1 MDDRRSSSYRRTSWN
16 VGLGGADVPSID
28 PGPRR
33 PYGGRQDRGRCRVGR
48 VRVHQ
53 RRVRRC
59 PSGIPG
65 ARYRHS
71 EAVRRAAGPRAAPR
85 TRRRRA
91 GGALQRRP
99 LRARRGAM
107 ARTNPRRGPS
117 PGRRRWNR
125 FVRTRAGGGPVPRAP
140 ARPGATRAAARLG
153 GGADAGAARPLGG
166 ATRPPVRGGRA
177 TAGGAGRRGRAAHGA
192 GPQLVAGAR
201 PRDRGDAAVVHSTHV
216 APGRAAPSHRSTRG
230 RDARGGPGGRAAADL
245 GDGRG
250 AARPGARRGG
260 ISRGGCDARRA
271 ASGAGSAGSDRG
283 GDPAL
288 REATGDLV
296 SKSTTR
302 CGRRDAG
309 CGRRVDA
316 RRVRGAPGAGPPHR
330 GALARRDPSRI
341 PHPASRS
348 MRIGITCYPTYGGS
362 GAVATELG
370 LELAR
375 RGHEVHFISYASPF
389 RLRGYAERVT
399 FHEVTQ
405 TEYPLFEQSSPYALA
420 LAVKQH
426 EVAMR
431 ENLDLKHV
439 HYAIPHAATAWLA
452 KQMLKSQ
459 RDLKIVTT
467 LHGTDITLVGQ
478 DPSYYTLTKFSI
490 EQSDR
495 VTAVSTFLRNETYRA
510 FGCAGCDVVV
520 IPNFVAVTEYH
531 PAVDAGS
538 RRSLAPAG
546 HKVLVHV
553 SNFRPVKR
561 VRDVVRVFAGIRR
574 ELPATLVL
582 VGDGPDRDAA
592 EQEADR
598 LKLGRDVRFLG
609 KVDNVADILRGSDL
623 FLLPSETESFGL
635 AALEA
640 MACAVPVLASAVGGL
655 PEVVVDGET
664 GFLTPP
670 GDIDAMIVHGVRAL
684 RDGALHARLR
694 DAAARRALEFAADR
708 VVPRYEQLYQ
718 DVLGA

>member
-65 ARYRHS
+65 ARYRHR

-85 TRRRRA
+85 PRRRRA

-99 LRARRGAM
+99 LSARRGAM
-107 ARTNPRRGPS
+107 ARTNPRCGPS
-117 PGRRRWNR
+117 PGGRRWNGV
-125 FVRTRAGGGPVPRAP
+125 VRTRAGGGPVPRAS
-140 ARPGATRAAARLG
+140 ARPGATRPAARVG

-216 APGRAAPSHRSTRG
+216 APARAAPS
-230 RDARGGPGGRAAADL
+230 
-245 GDGRG
+245 
-250 AARPGARRGG
+250 
-260 ISRGGCDARRA
+260 
-271 ASGAGSAGSDRG
+271 
-283 GDPAL
+283 
-288 REATGDLV
+288 
-296 SKSTTR
+296 
-302 CGRRDAG
+302 
-309 CGRRVDA
+309 
-316 RRVRGAPGAGPPHR
+316 HR

-341 PHPASRS
+341 SHPASRF
-348 MRIGITCYPTYGGS
+348 MRIGITCYRTYGGS

-431 ENLDLKHV
+431 ENLDLMHV

-452 KQMLKSQ
+452 KQM
-459 RDLKIVTT
+459 
-467 LHGTDITLVGQ
+467 
-478 DPSYYTLTKFSI
+478 
-490 EQSDR
+490 
-495 VTAVSTFLRNETYRA
+495 
-510 FGCAGCDVVV
+510 
-520 IPNFVAVTEYH
+520 
-531 PAVDAGS
+531 
-538 RRSLAPAG
+538 
-546 HKVLVHV
+546 
-553 SNFRPVKR
+553 
-561 VRDVVRVFAGIRR
+561 
-574 ELPATLVL
+574 
-582 VGDGPDRDAA
+582 
-592 EQEADR
+592 
-598 LKLGRDVRFLG
+598 
-609 KVDNVADILRGSDL
+609 
-623 FLLPSETESFGL
+623 
-635 AALEA
+635 
-640 MACAVPVLASAVGGL
+640 
-655 PEVVVDGET
+655 
-664 GFLTPP
+664 
-670 GDIDAMIVHGVRAL
+670 
-684 RDGALHARLR
+684 
-694 DAAARRALEFAADR
+694 
-708 VVPRYEQLYQ
+708 
-718 DVLGA
+718 